1 MNSFSEPINNAHVKH
16 SVRHAKVESIYAI
29 GNKCL
34 FDANHDMCVIDY
46 INDLNVRSQSQ
57 SKRNKKRKV
66 WKPMGKVFTK
76 IRYSWKPTGRIFIIV
91 GNRCPLTRI
100 ASTKEVPLR
109 ETTVTPVIT
118 PSSEL
123 KIYSRKPKA
132 SRSIGSS
139 SKAKIVESKSTNTK
153 EPKQSWGSTISD
165 VPSSSLIDCRF
176 GNDHIAKIM
185 GYGDYQMGNVTISQF
200 YYVEGLGHNLFFVG
214 QFCDSD
220 LEVALRKHTCFIRD
234 LDDLDLLKG
243 SRGFNLYTLSMDNLL
258 LSYPICLLSKASKT
272 KSWLRHRRLSHLN
285 FDYITSLAKQG
296 LVRGLPKLKYQKDHL
311 RSTCA
316 LAKSKKHSHKPKT
329 EDFIQEKLYLLYM
342 DLCGS
347 IRIHNINRRNY
358 ILVIINDYSRFTWVK
373 FLRSNDEVLEFV
385 IKFLK
390 MIQDRLNATVRNIR
404 TDNGPEFVNQNL
416 KAYYEE
422 VRILHQTSVARSLQ

>member
-1 MNSFSEPINNAHVKH
+1 MGSSKLILDEPNQLLSSSHVIAHN
-16 SVRHAKVESIYAI
+16 IL
-29 GNKCL
+29 G
-34 FDANHDMCVIDY
+34 
-46 INDLNVRSQSQ
+46 
-57 SKRNKKRKV
+57 
-66 WKPMGKVFTK
+66 
-76 IRYSWKPTGRIFIIV
+76 
-91 GNRCPLTRI
+91 PLTRI

-109 ETTVTPVIT
+109 ETTITPVIT

-132 SRSIGSS
+132 SRSVRSS

-165 VPSSSLIDCRF
+165 VPSSSLIDCTVIF
-176 GNDHIAKIM
+176 DNDHTAKIM
-185 GYGDYQMGNVTISQF
+185 GYGDYQMGN
-200 YYVEGLGHNLFFVG
+200 
-214 QFCDSD
+214 
-220 LEVALRKHTCFIRD
+220 
-234 LDDLDLLKG
+234 
-243 SRGFNLYTLSMDNLL
+243 
-258 LSYPICLLSKASKT
+258 ASKT

-296 LVRGLPKLKYQKDHL
+296 LVLGLSKLKYQKDHL
-311 RSTCA
+311 HSTCA

-329 EDFIQEKLYLLYM
+329 EDSIQEKLYLLHM

-347 IRIHNINRRNY
+347 MRIYSINRRKY
-358 ILVIINDYSRFTWVK
+358 ILVIIDDYSWFTWVK
-373 FLRSNDEVLEFV
+373 FLRSKDEVPEFV

-390 MIQDRLNATVRNIR
+390 MIQHRLNATVHNIK

-422 VRILHQTSVARSLQ
+422 VGISHQTSVAHTP